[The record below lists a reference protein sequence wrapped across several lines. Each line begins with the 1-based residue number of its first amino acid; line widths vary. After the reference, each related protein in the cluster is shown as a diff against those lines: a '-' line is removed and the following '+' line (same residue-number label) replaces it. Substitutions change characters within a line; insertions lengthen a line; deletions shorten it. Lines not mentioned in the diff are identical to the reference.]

1 MAWQIRSLDDASAA
15 IRGAFRRFLP
25 GTDTAL
31 KNNFVTVVVKVLA
44 GLSHEF
50 ELRMG
55 YLARQLFASTA
66 SLPFLRLHG
75 ADVDIF
81 QKAASASQGTIE
93 GEGQGNALYPSGIR
107 FVSGADTYVSTAPA
121 TASSNGFVVFQVAA
135 ETKGASTNRAAGGAL
150 TLADPGL
157 YPTLGAN
164 WAVGANGLGGG
175 ADVED
180 TEDFRAR
187 VLFRKANPPGAGKL
201 SDYERIVRDVPGVLK
216 AWAYRD
222 SLTPSFLA
230 VFFLFDG
237 RPNRVPTDGDV
248 LVVQAA
254 LDAQRLIRINDSVIV
269 APTPEELN
277 PVIANLT
284 NDTEEVRAAITA
296 AIKTVLYERARPGVA
311 SDVFLLSRSW
321 ISEAISQV
329 TGEDRHKL
337 NWPLT
342 DLPYTNGRYPV
353 IGTVSFV
360 ND

>member
-15 IRGAFRRFLP
+15 IRGAFRRWLP

-66 SLPFLRLHG
+66 ALPFLRLKG
-75 ADVDIF
+75 ADVGIF
-81 QKAASASQGTIE
+81 QKPASSAAGAIQGA
-93 GEGQGNALYPSGIR
+93 GEANRLYPEGVR
-107 FVSGADTYVSTAPA
+107 FVSGNNTYVSTQPA
-121 TASSNGFVVFQVAA
+121 QAATLGAVTFQVRAQD
-135 ETKGASTNRAAGGAL
+135 KGSVTNRDAGGIL

-157 YPTLGAN
+157 HPTLGSTWTVTAD
-164 WAVGANGLGGG
+164 GLGGG
-175 ADVED
+175 ADIEDVE
-180 TEDFRAR
+180 EFRAR
-187 VLFRKANPPGAGKL
+187 VLFRQANPPGAGKL
-201 SDYERIVRDVPGVLK
+201 SDYERIVREVPGVLK

-222 SLTPSFLA
+222 SITPSFLV

-237 RPNRVPTDGDV
+237 RPNRIPTAGDV

-254 LDAQRLIRINDSVIV
+254 LDDARLIRVNDSVVV
-269 APTPEELN
+269 APTPEPLN

-284 NDTEEVRAAITA
+284 NDTQEVRAAIAA
-296 AIKTVLYERARPGVA
+296 AIDAVLYERARPGVA
-311 SDVFLLSRSW
+311 SDVFVLSRSW
-321 ISEAISQV
+321 ISEAVSQV

-337 NWPLT
+337 NWPAT

-353 IGTVSFV
+353 IGTVTFV